1 MPTVTLLY
9 FAGVAER
16 LGRPSETLDF
26 PRSTTTE
33 AILATL
39 ADRHPPI
46 AELLATCRLA
56 VDQQFARGVVE
67 LHSGSELAVIP
78 PVSGG

>member
-1 MPTVTLLY
+1 MPAVTLLY

-16 LGRPSETLDF
+16 LGWHTESLDL
-26 PRSTTTE
+26 PVSTTTE
-33 AILATL
+33 AILTTL
-39 ADRHPPI
+39 ANRHPPI

-56 VDQQFARGVVE
+56 VDQQFARGAVT
-67 LHSGSELAVIP
+67 LHPGSELAVIP

>member
-16 LGRPSETLDF
+16 LGRDTENVDF
-26 PRSTTTE
+26 PASTTTA
-33 AILATL
+33 AIMATL

-56 VDQQFARGVVE
+56 VDQQFARGAVE
-67 LHSGSELAVIP
+67 LHAGSELAVIP